1 MVDDMAKIASIEGI
15 GKTYGEKLAHAG
27 ITTVETLLQL
37 GATRKGRLEIATKAE
52 VSEQLVLNWVNKADL
67 FRIKGIGAQYAGLLE
82 NAGVESVPEL
92 AQHNP
97 EQLLMKLQEVN
108 DSRHLVRSMPYLKQV
123 SKWVGRARELPR
135 MVNN

>member
-1 MVDDMAKIASIEGI
+1 MAKIASIEGI
-15 GKTYGEKLAHAG
+15 GKTYAEKLAQVG
-27 ITTVETLLQL
+27 ITTVDMLLQL
-37 GATRKGRLEIATKAE
+37 GATRKGRKEIATRTE

-67 FRIKGIGAQYAGLLE
+67 FRIKGIGTQYAGLLE
-82 NAGVESVPEL
+82 TAGVDSVPEL
-92 AQHNP
+92 AQRNP

-135 MVNN
+135 VVNH